1 MMLWTTTAN
10 DRKVLERLEKGLLA
24 PKNGDLSL
32 EEAPWAVLRLVGVP
46 NPLALPQAS
55 EAGNL
60 SSNNARW
67 RLSSVLLVNKLDN
80 DKIRYIKTPVIFLL
94 TSLIAPPQKDHI

>member
-32 EEAPWAVLRLVGVP
+32 EEAPWAVLRLVGVGVP
-46 NPLALPQAS
+46 NPLAHPQAS
-55 EAGNL
+55 EAGTCVCSAASCKSTLKADDNQ
-60 SSNNARW
+60 
-67 RLSSVLLVNKLDN
+67 VLPGTEGKKSDWLFIL
-80 DKIRYIKTPVIFLL
+80 
-94 TSLIAPPQKDHI
+94 

>member
-1 MMLWTTTAN
+1 MMLWTTIAN
-10 DRKVLERLEKGLLA
+10 DRKVPERLEKGLPA

-55 EAGNL
+55 EAGTCVRSGASHKSTL
-60 SSNNARW
+60 KGDGYQI
-67 RLSSVLLVNKLDN
+67 LPG
-80 DKIRYIKTPVIFLL
+80 T
-94 TSLIAPPQKDHI
+94 

>member
-1 MMLWTTTAN
+1 MLWTTTAN

-46 NPLALPQAS
+46 YPLALPQAS
-55 EAGNL
+55 EAGTCVCSGASYKSTLKADDNQ
-60 SSNNARW
+60 
-67 RLSSVLLVNKLDN
+67 VLPGTEGKKSDWLFIL
-80 DKIRYIKTPVIFLL
+80 
-94 TSLIAPPQKDHI
+94 

>member
-32 EEAPWAVLRLVGVP
+32 EEALWAVLRDRRLEERLAIHLITPDQRVP
-46 NPLALPQAS
+46 PS
-55 EAGNL
+55 AGE
-60 SSNNARW
+60 
-67 RLSSVLLVNKLDN
+67 K
-80 DKIRYIKTPVIFLL
+80 
-94 TSLIAPPQKDHI
+94 

>member
-55 EAGNL
+55 EAGTCVWLGAPYNSTL
-60 SSNNARW
+60 KADDNQ
-67 RLSSVLLVNKLDN
+67 VLPG
-80 DKIRYIKTPVIFLL
+80 TEG
-94 TSLIAPPQKDHI
+94 

>member
-32 EEAPWAVLRLVGVP
+32 EEALWAVLRLVGVP

-55 EAGNL
+55 EAGTCVCSAASCKSTLKADDNQ
-60 SSNNARW
+60 
-67 RLSSVLLVNKLDN
+67 VLPGTEGKKSDWLFIL
-80 DKIRYIKTPVIFLL
+80 
-94 TSLIAPPQKDHI
+94 

>member
-10 DRKVLERLEKGLLA
+10 DRKVPERLEKELLA

-60 SSNNARW
+60 CTLLLR
-67 RLSSVLLVNKLDN
+67 RVL
-80 DKIRYIKTPVIFLL
+80 
-94 TSLIAPPQKDHI
+94 

>member
-55 EAGNL
+55 EAGTCVMY
-60 SSNNARW
+60 A
-67 RLSSVLLVNKLDN
+67 
-80 DKIRYIKTPVIFLL
+80 
-94 TSLIAPPQKDHI
+94 

>member
-32 EEAPWAVLRLVGVP
+32 EEAPWAVLRLVGVGVP
-46 NPLALPQAS
+46 S
-55 EAGNL
+55 Y
-60 SSNNARW
+60 
-67 RLSSVLLVNKLDN
+67 LLFHKQV
-80 DKIRYIKTPVIFLL
+80 RREPVYV
-94 TSLIAPPQKDHI
+94 

>member
-46 NPLALPQAS
+46 NPLALPQVS
-55 EAGNL
+55 EARNL
-60 SSNNARW
+60 SKAKQAWSKLC
-67 RLSSVLLVNKLDN
+67 RLDKGKYAHHRPRHVNYVRNCKAS
-80 DKIRYIKTPVIFLL
+80 RPR
-94 TSLIAPPQKDHI
+94 

>member
-10 DRKVLERLEKGLLA
+10 DRKVPERLEKELLA
-24 PKNGDLSL
+24 PRNGDLSL

-55 EAGNL
+55 EAGTCVRYCSGASYKSTL
-60 SSNNARW
+60 KGDDYQ
-67 RLSSVLLVNKLDN
+67 VLPGTEGKKSDW
-80 DKIRYIKTPVIFLL
+80 IFIL
-94 TSLIAPPQKDHI
+94 

>member
-10 DRKVLERLEKGLLA
+10 DRKGPERLEKGLPA
-24 PKNGDLSL
+24 PRNGDLSL

-55 EAGNL
+55 ESGTCVCSGASYKSTLKGDDYQ
-60 SSNNARW
+60 
-67 RLSSVLLVNKLDN
+67 VLPGTEGKKSDWLFIL
-80 DKIRYIKTPVIFLL
+80 
-94 TSLIAPPQKDHI
+94 